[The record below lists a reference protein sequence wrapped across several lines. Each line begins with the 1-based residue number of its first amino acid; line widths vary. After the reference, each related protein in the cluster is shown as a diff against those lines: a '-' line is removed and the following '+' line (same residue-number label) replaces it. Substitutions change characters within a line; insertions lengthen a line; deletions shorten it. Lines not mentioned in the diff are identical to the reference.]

1 MSEVR
6 WTGSRVAIAAI
17 AIAAIAIAAI
27 GGAAE
32 LARAP
37 MNDGMP
43 SIHQRDNPASASI
56 DEEGTFAT
64 NLPFTSL
71 FNNLEMFCL
80 DVPRNDA
87 SLHGGDLAAS

>member
-1 MSEVR
+1 MIR
-6 WTGSRVAIAAI
+6 GPMGGLAAHAVAVAT
-17 AIAAIAIAAI
+17 I

-32 LARAP
+32 LAPAP
-37 MNDGMP
+37 KNGGMP